1 MLMRISVVRMD
12 HLGRGIGYNE
22 GKVIFIPKAIPGDV
36 VDIEITNSYK
46 KYDIG
51 KIIEIIE
58 PSNERIDAGCPYY
71 YECGGCHISNLKYF
85 NQVNFKKDKVIDIF
99 KRYLNKEIVPRV
111 ISSEKDFEYRNK
123 ITYQVENGKIGLVD
137 INNNFI
143 EIDKCLLVSDRV
155 NKLLSILKK
164 EDLSKVIKIVIRE
177 CDNGLILSITGD
189 IKIDNLVNECL
200 EIYINGERKYFL
212 EEGYLYIGNLK
223 YRVSDKSFFQINT
236 SNICHLYDEV
246 IRYGEFTGNE
256 RVIDLYCG
264 VGSISL
270 YISRYVKSVLGIEI
284 VKEAIDDA
292 NYNKKI
298 NKINNATFICSDV
311 AKIIDDKIEC
321 DTLIVDPPRAGLDK
335 HTKSVINDS
344 NIKKVIYVSCDPMTL
359 VRDLKDLDMY
369 NLEKISI
376 VDMFPQTCH
385 VECVSILHR
394 KNLKNKIF

>member
-1 MLMRISVVRMD
+1 MLMRISVKKMD

-51 KIIEIIE
+51 KIIEIVE
-58 PSNERIDAGCPYY
+58 PSNERIDVGCSYY

-123 ITYQVENGKIGLVD
+123 ITYQVRNGKIGLVD

-164 EDLSKVIKIVIRE
+164 EDLSKTIKIVIRE

-189 IKIDNLVNECL
+189 IKIDNLINECL
-200 EIYINGERKYFL
+200 EIYINGKKKYYK

-256 RVIDLYCG
+256 RVVDLYCG

-270 YISRYVKSVLGIEI
+270 YISKYVKSVLGIEI

-298 NKINNATFICSDV
+298 NKIDNAIFICSDV

-335 HTKSVINDS
+335 HTKSVINNS

-385 VECVSILHR
+385 VESVCVLER
-394 KNLKNKIF
+394 RR

>member
-1 MLMRISVVRMD
+1 MKIKIEKID
-12 HLGRGIGYNE
+12 HLGRGIGYNN
-22 GKVIFIPKAIPGDV
+22 GKVIFISKAIPGDV
-36 VDIEITNSYK
+36 LDIEITNSYK

-51 KIIEIIE
+51 KIREVIE
-58 PSNERIDAGCPYY
+58 PSNERIEVNCPYY
-71 YECGGCHISNLKYF
+71 NECGGCHISNLTYLEQIK
-85 NQVNFKKDKVIDIF
+85 FKRNKVIDIF
-99 KRYLNKEIVPRV
+99 KRYLNMKIDPRIV
-111 ISSEKDFEYRNK
+111 SSEKDFEYRNK
-123 ITYQVENGKIGLVD
+123 ITYHVKNGEIGLVD

-155 NKLLSILKK
+155 NKLLSVLKK

-177 CDNGLILSITGD
+177 CDNGLILSITGGM
-189 IKIDNLVNECL
+189 KIDNLVNKCL

-212 EEGYLYIGNLK
+212 EEGYLYIDDLK

-270 YISRYVKSVLGIEI
+270 YVSRYVNSVLGIEI

-292 NYNKKI
+292 NYNKEI
-298 NKINNATFICSDV
+298 NKIDNATFICSDV
-311 AKIIDDKIEC
+311 AKIIDDKVEC

-335 HTKSVINDS
+335 HTKNVINS
-344 NIKKVIYVSCDPMTL
+344 SSVKKIIYVSCDPMTL
-359 VRDLKDLDMY
+359 VRDIKDLDMY
-369 NLEKISI
+369 ELDRISI

-385 VECVSILHR
+385 VECVCV
-394 KNLKNKIF
+394 LKLK

>member
-155 NKLLSILKK
+155 NKLLSMLKK
-164 EDLSKVIKIVIRE
+164 EDLSKTIKIVIRE

-298 NKINNATFICSDV
+298 NKIDNATFICSDV

-385 VECVSILHR
+385 VECASILHR
-394 KNLKNKIF
+394 KKLKK

>member
-1 MLMRISVVRMD
+1 MLMRISVKRMD

-71 YECGGCHISNLKYF
+71 YECGGCHISNLKNF

-164 EDLSKVIKIVIRE
+164 EDLSKTIKIVIRE

-189 IKIDNLVNECL
+189 IKIDNLINECL
-200 EIYINGERKYFL
+200 EIYINGKKKYSK

-256 RVIDLYCG
+256 RVVDLYCG

-298 NKINNATFICSDV
+298 NKIDNATFICSDV

-335 HTKSVINDS
+335 HTKSVINNS

-385 VECVSILHR
+385 VESVCVLER
-394 KNLKNKIF
+394 RR

>member
-1 MLMRISVVRMD
+1 MLMRISVKRMD

-58 PSNERIDAGCPYY
+58 PSNERIDVGCPYY

-164 EDLSKVIKIVIRE
+164 EDLSKTIKIVIRE

-189 IKIDNLVNECL
+189 IKIDNLINECL

-298 NKINNATFICSDV
+298 NKIDNATFICSDV

-385 VECVSILHR
+385 VECASILHR
-394 KNLKNKIF
+394 KNLKNKTF

>member
-1 MLMRISVVRMD
+1 MLMRISVKRMD

-58 PSNERIDAGCPYY
+58 PSNERIDVGCPYY

-85 NQVNFKKDKVIDIF
+85 NQVNFKKDKV
-99 KRYLNKEIVPRV
+99 IVPRV

-164 EDLSKVIKIVIRE
+164 EDLSKTIKIVIRE

-189 IKIDNLVNECL
+189 IKIDNLINECL

-270 YISRYVKSVLGIEI
+270 YISKYVKSVLGIEI

-335 HTKSVINDS
+335 HTKSVINNS

-385 VECVSILHR
+385 VECASILHR
-394 KNLKNKIF
+394 KNLKNKTF

>member
-1 MLMRISVVRMD
+1 MLMRISVKRMD

-22 GKVIFIPKAIPGDV
+22 GKIIFIPKAIPGDV

-111 ISSEKDFEYRNK
+111 ISSEKNFEYRNK

-164 EDLSKVIKIVIRE
+164 EDLSKTIKIVIRE

-189 IKIDNLVNECL
+189 MKIDNLINECL
-200 EIYINGERKYFL
+200 EIYINGKKKYSK

-236 SNICHLYDEV
+236 GNIKRLYDEIV
-246 IRYGEFTGNE
+246 IYGNFTGSE

-270 YISRYVKSVLGIEI
+270 YVSRYVKSVLGIEI
-284 VKEAIDDA
+284 VKEAINDA

-298 NKINNATFICSDV
+298 NNIDNASFICSDV
-311 AKIIDDKIEC
+311 SKIIDKNIDGDI
-321 DTLIVDPPRAGLDK
+321 LIVDPPRAGLDK
-335 HTKSVINDS
+335 HTREIINNA
-344 NIKKVIYVSCDPMTL
+344 NIKKIIYVSCDPMTL
-359 VRDLKDLDMY
+359 VRDIQELDKY
-369 NLEKISI
+369 KLVEVSV
-376 VDMFPQTCH
+376 VDMFPQTEH
-385 VECVSILHR
+385 VECVSVLQR
-394 KNLKNKIF
+394 KNLEK

>member
-155 NKLLSILKK
+155 NKLLSMLKK
-164 EDLSKVIKIVIRE
+164 EDLSKTIKIVIRE

-236 SNICHLYDEV
+236 SNICHLCDEV

-298 NKINNATFICSDV
+298 NKIDNATFICSDV

-385 VECVSILHR
+385 VETICVLER
-394 KNLKNKIF
+394 K

>member
-1 MLMRISVVRMD
+1 MLMRISVKRMD

-58 PSNERIDAGCPYY
+58 PSNERIDVGCPYY

-111 ISSEKDFEYRNK
+111 ISSEKNFEYRNK

-164 EDLSKVIKIVIRE
+164 EDLSKTIKIVIRE

-189 IKIDNLVNECL
+189 IKIDNLINECL
-200 EIYINGERKYFL
+200 EIYINGKKKYSK

-256 RVIDLYCG
+256 RVVDLYCG

-270 YISRYVKSVLGIEI
+270 YISKYVKSVLGIEI

-298 NKINNATFICSDV
+298 NKIDNAIFICSDV

-335 HTKSVINDS
+335 HTKSVINNS

-385 VECVSILHR
+385 VESVCVLER
-394 KNLKNKIF
+394 RR

>member
-1 MLMRISVVRMD
+1 MLMRISVKRMD

-58 PSNERIDAGCPYY
+58 PSNERIDVGCPYY

-85 NQVNFKKDKVIDIF
+85 NQVNFKKDKVIDMF

-123 ITYQVENGKIGLVD
+123 ITYQVRNGKIGLVD

-164 EDLSKVIKIVIRE
+164 EDLSKAIKIVIRE

-189 IKIDNLVNECL
+189 IKIDNLINECL

-298 NKINNATFICSDV
+298 NKIDNAIFICSDV

-335 HTKSVINDS
+335 HTKSVINNS

-385 VECVSILHR
+385 VECASILHR
-394 KNLKNKIF
+394 KKLKK

>member
-1 MLMRISVVRMD
+1 MLMRISVKRMD

-51 KIIEIIE
+51 KIIKIIE
-58 PSNERIDAGCPYY
+58 PSNERIDVGCPYY

-164 EDLSKVIKIVIRE
+164 EDLSKTIKIVIRE

-335 HTKSVINDS
+335 HTKSVINNS

-385 VECVSILHR
+385 VECASILHR
-394 KNLKNKIF
+394 KKLKK

>member
-1 MLMRISVVRMD
+1 MLMRISVKRMD

-51 KIIEIIE
+51 KIIKIIE
-58 PSNERIDAGCPYY
+58 PSNERIDVGCPYY

-164 EDLSKVIKIVIRE
+164 EDLSKTIKIVIRE

-298 NKINNATFICSDV
+298 NKINNAIFICSDV

-335 HTKSVINDS
+335 HTKSVINNS

-385 VECVSILHR
+385 VECASILHR
-394 KNLKNKIF
+394 KKLKK

>member
-1 MLMRISVVRMD
+1 MRISVLRMD

-22 GKVIFIPKAIPGDV
+22 GKVIFIPKAIPGDAL
-36 VDIEITNSYK
+36 DIEITNSYK

-51 KIIEIIE
+51 KIRKIIE
-58 PSNERIDAGCPYY
+58 PSNDRVEVKCPYY
-71 YECGGCHISNLKYF
+71 NECGGCHISNLEYF
-85 NQVNFKKDKVIDIF
+85 NQVYFKKNKVVDIF
-99 KRYLNKEIVPRV
+99 KRYLDKEIEPRV

-123 ITYQVENGKIGLVD
+123 ITYQVKNGKIGLVD

-155 NKLLSILKK
+155 NKLLSVLKK
-164 EDLSKVIKIVIRE
+164 EDLSKVKKIVIRE

-189 IKIDNLVNECL
+189 MKIDNLVNECL

-212 EEGYLYIGNLK
+212 EEGYLYIDNLK

-246 IRYGEFTGNE
+246 IRYGEFTGKE

-270 YISRYVKSVLGIEI
+270 YVSRYVKSVLGIEI

-292 NYNKKI
+292 NYNKEI
-298 NKINNATFICSDV
+298 NKIDNATFICSDV

-335 HTKSVINDS
+335 HTKNVINS
-344 NIKKVIYVSCDPMTL
+344 SSVKKIIYVSCDPMTL
-359 VRDLKDLDMY
+359 VRDIRELDKYELKRV
-369 NLEKISI
+369 SV
-376 VDMFPQTCH
+376 VDMFPQTEH
-385 VECVSILHR
+385 VESVCVLER
-394 KNLKNKIF
+394 MG